1 VSFKIAVIGCGYIT
15 GASHGPAYVRYAAQH
30 ADVELAACCDV
41 DGARA
46 EEFRARCGFARAYTD
61 YLGLLDAEKPGAV
74 CLNVPERLICEMGC
88 RILEMGYPLL
98 AEKPPGL
105 TVEQVE
111 RLAATAETHGVL
123 HQVALNR
130 RHTPLVVELKRLLEG
145 QPVHHVCL
153 DFLRIGRTRYDFTT
167 TAIHAVDTARFLLGC
182 DYQHVRFQYQAFP
195 DLGTDVANFFLD
207 CVFTSGVTAR
217 LSISPVTGVSVERV
231 AVHAVD
237 HTWFLSLSNGPDVP
251 GSLRH
256 FEKGQLVLDL
266 DGAQFC
272 GSQDDYILSGFYAE
286 DAAFFDAVRAVRQPA
301 DDFRSARQSVE
312 VMQAMRERKPVYR
325 NADYRTGADR
335 SAVMQAMRER
345 KPVYSGD

>member
-46 EEFRARCGFARAYTD
+46 EELRARCGFARAYTD
-61 YLGLLDAEKPGAV
+61 YLALLDAEKPNAV
-74 CLNVPERLICEMGC
+74 CLNVPERLTCEMGC
-88 RILEMGYPLL
+88 HILERGYPLL

-105 TVEQVE
+105 TVEEVE

-123 HQVALNR
+123 HQVAFNR
-130 RHTPLVVELKRLLEG
+130 RHAPLVVELKRLLEG
-145 QPVHHVCL
+145 RAVSHVHL

-207 CVFTSGVTAR
+207 GVFTSGVTAR
-217 LSISPVTGVSVERV
+217 LSICPVTGVSVERV

-237 HTWFLSLSNGPDVP
+237 HTWFLSLNNGPEARSETGHSG

-272 GSQDDYILSGFYAE
+272 GSQDDTILSGFYAE
-286 DAAFFDAVRAVRQPA
+286 DAAFFDAVRAGRQPA

-312 VMQAMRERKPVYR
+312 VMQAMRERKPVY
-325 NADYRTGADR
+325 
-335 SAVMQAMRER
+335 
-345 KPVYSGD
+345 SGD